1 MKYILFAAI
10 LMLAA
15 CGEADLALEVEG
27 DVGDDVVSASTTLA
41 ATTTTSEVT
50 TSAATVPS
58 EPLSF
63 DSPPELTIDPA
74 GTYAATL
81 VTNLGEIVIELYADT
96 APNTVNNFVF
106 LAEQGFYNGVIFHRV
121 IPGFMA
127 QGGDPTGTGRSGPG
141 YAFDDELNA
150 PQPYS
155 RGVVAMGNVGRPNTN
170 GSQFFI
176 MHQDYGL
183 PYSYSIFGEVVGGIE
198 VVDAMTETP
207 TAAGDRP
214 TEDIVIESIT
224 ITGP

>member
-1 MKYILFAAI
+1 MRYVLLAAI

-27 DVGDDVVSASTTLA
+27 DSGDGVVGASTTLA
-41 ATTTTSEVT
+41 GTRSEVT
-50 TSAATVPS
+50 TAPATVPG

-63 DSPPELTIDPA
+63 DSAPELTIDPA
-74 GTYAATL
+74 GTYTATL
-81 VTNLGEIVIELYADT
+81 LTNLGEIVIELYADT

-106 LAEQGFYNGVIFHRV
+106 LSERGFYNGVIFHRV

-127 QGGDPTGTGRSGPG
+127 QGGDPTGSGRGDPG
-141 YAFDDELNA
+141 YVFDDELNA
-150 PQPYS
+150 PQPYN
-155 RGVVAMGNVGRPNTN
+155 RGVVAMGNRGPNTN

-176 MHQDYGL
+176 MHQDYRL
-183 PYSYSIFGEVVGGIE
+183 PYSYSIFGEVVAGIE
-198 VVDAMTETP
+198 VIDAITEVP
-207 TAAGDRP
+207 TAAGNRP